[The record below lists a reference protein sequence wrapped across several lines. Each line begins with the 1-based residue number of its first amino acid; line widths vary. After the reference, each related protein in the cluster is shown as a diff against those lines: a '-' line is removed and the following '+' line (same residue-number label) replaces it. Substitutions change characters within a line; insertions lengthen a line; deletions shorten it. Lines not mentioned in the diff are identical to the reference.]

1 MRSLLKPR
9 QTHASIFDIDLRSYW
24 DRGYQNIIIDVD
36 NTITAWNHYK
46 ITPKLKEWISK
57 AKDTGFHICLLSNSS
72 QSKIRAFALELGV
85 TYSPIGG
92 KPFARGFYCALT
104 ELGATVQDTLV
115 IGDQIF
121 TDILGGNRA
130 GMFTILV
137 DPIDKR
143 EFIGTR
149 LTRLMERLVAGRR
162 PVCKSLQQPR

>member
-1 MRSLLKPR
+1 MRTLLKPR
-9 QTHASIFDIDLRSYW
+9 QTHASIFDINLQTYW
-24 DRGYQNIIIDVD
+24 ERGYQNIIIDVD
-36 NTITAWNHYK
+36 NTITAWNHYQ

-57 AKDTGFHICLLSNSS
+57 ARSTGFQICLLSNSS
-72 QSKIRAFALELGV
+72 QSKIRPFAAELGV
-85 TYSPIGG
+85 VFSPVGG
-92 KPFARGFYCALT
+92 KPFMHGFHCALAA
-104 ELGATVQDTLV
+104 LGSTAQDTLV

-149 LTRLMERLVAGRR
+149 LTRLMERLVTGRR
-162 PVCKSLQQPR
+162 PVCRSHRLPR